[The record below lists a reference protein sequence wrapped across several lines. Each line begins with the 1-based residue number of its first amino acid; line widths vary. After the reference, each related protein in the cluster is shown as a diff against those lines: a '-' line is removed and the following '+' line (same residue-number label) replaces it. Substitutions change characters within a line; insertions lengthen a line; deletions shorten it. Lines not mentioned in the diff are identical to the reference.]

1 MVRLVVIIFLVA
13 LLPMA
18 VVAQDKEYDKLEA
31 SLEDGKTEKVLNRAL
46 AMMENDKYRKEAYP
60 SLWASKAY
68 LNIAI
73 GTDEKLKEKYPK
85 ALIESLKYANKAI
98 GKDKDGAVMGE
109 EKEFVGQLRTAC
121 IEDLNRSLP
130 VGDMRH
136 AYITL
141 RGLGKVF
148 LTDPILSFVRAV
160 YDCDA
165 GNAGE
170 GEPVIER
177 TLPEIRDM
185 YAKDLSF
192 KLPEA
197 EDNVLRTAVLRR
209 FDQLLA
215 AGRKEEARKMLLN
228 AKLFFPLH
236 KEVEQRQAQL
246 N

>member
-1 MVRLVVIIFLVA
+1 MVRILASVILMA
-13 LLPMA
+13 LLPLA
-18 VVAQDKEYDKLEA
+18 GFAQDKEYDKLGA
-31 SLEDGKTEKVLNRAL
+31 GLEDGKTEKVLNRAL
-46 AMMENDKYRKEAYP
+46 AMMDNDKYRKEAYP

-68 LNIAI
+68 LSIAT

-98 GKDKDGAVMGE
+98 NKDKEGAVMGE
-109 EKEFVGQLRTAC
+109 EKEFIGQLRTAC
-121 IEDLNRSLP
+121 LEDLNKTLP
-130 VGDMRH
+130 VGDMRQ
-136 AYITL
+136 AYITM

-148 LTDPILSFVRAV
+148 TTDPILSFVRAV
-160 YDCDA
+160 YDIDA

-170 GEPVIER
+170 VEPVIER

-209 FDQLLA
+209 FDQLMA

-236 KEVEQRQAQL
+236 KEVELRQAQL